1 MQEKVRISFIAGA
14 TILAGL
20 STTRC
25 NSAPETTNVVEDG
38 SVETI
43 QQDGNL
49 IVLTLEGPTT
59 FSATTEG
66 AIGYEADLVQAFADD
81 LGVTPRFIQM
91 DSIEEIADAMEDGR
105 AHLAAANLTITDTR
119 KERLSFGPAY
129 RNVEESV
136 VCHQSGPAPKT
147 VEALSK
153 VSLSVVEGSTYA
165 ETLEGLSANYPSLS
179 FETEIAGSALPLLR
193 DVAEQR
199 LDCTIADSH
208 LAEYA
213 RRLYPDL
220 VVPMTVSEARPLG
233 WVYNSEITGMDQAL
247 AGWFMEA
254 HASGYLEELDEH
266 WFGHLD
272 EFDYVEVLR
281 FVERVEER
289 LPLYRTYFEAAA
301 EEKPFDWLLLAAQA
315 YQESHWDPDAVS
327 PTGVRGIMMLTRP
340 TAKEVGIQDRTD
352 PAQSVDGGAR
362 YLARLYN
369 RLPDAIQ
376 GEERL
381 WFALAA
387 YNVGMG
393 HVYDARTLAR
403 RQGLDPNNWRN
414 IERML
419 PLLTR
424 PKYYNSVKYGYA
436 RGYEPVRYVERIRDY
451 YNMLRANVP
460 V

>member
-91 DSIEEIADAMEDGR
+91 DSIDEILDAMDDGR

-119 KERLSFGPAY
+119 QARLAFGPAY
-129 RNVEESV
+129 RNVTESV
-136 VCHQSGPAPKT
+136 VCHQDGPAPQDL
-147 VEALSK
+147 EALTE
-153 VSLSVVEGSTYA
+153 VNLTVVEGSSYA
-165 ETLEGLSANYPSLS
+165 ETLSAHAEDYPALT
-179 FETEIAGSALPLLR
+179 FDTQIAGSALPMLR
-193 DVAEQR
+193 DVAEKR
-199 LDCTIADSH
+199 LDCTVADSH

-220 VVPMTVSEARPLG
+220 VIPMSLTEPRPLG
-233 WVYNSEITGMDQAL
+233 WVYNPEIAGMDQAL

-254 HASGYLEELDEH
+254 HANGYLEELDEH

-272 EFDYVEVLR
+272 DFDYVEVLR
-281 FVERVEER
+281 FVERVEDR
-289 LPLYRTYFEAAA
+289 LPRYRTYFEAAA
-301 EEKPFDWLLLAAQA
+301 EEKPFDWILLAAQS
-315 YQESHWDPDAVS
+315 YQESHWDPQAVS
-327 PTGVRGIMMLTRP
+327 PTGVRGIMMLTRV
-340 TAKEVGIQDRTD
+340 TAREVGIENRLD

-362 YLARLYN
+362 YLERLYD
-369 RLPDAIQ
+369 RLPDAIE
-376 GEERL
+376 GEDRL

-393 HVYDARTLAR
+393 HIYDARTLAR
-403 RQGLDPNNWRN
+403 RQGLNPNEWDN

-424 PKYYNSVKYGYA
+424 PKYYNSVNHGYA

-451 YNMLRANVP
+451 YNMLRANIP

>member
-1 MQEKVRISFIAGA
+1 MNNEVRIGLIAGA

-20 STTRC
+20 CTTQC
-25 NSAPETTNVVEDG
+25 NSKPATTTAIEDA
-38 SVETI
+38 SVDSI
-43 QQDGNL
+43 KQDGNL

-66 AIGYEADLVQAFADD
+66 AIGYESDLVTAFADD

-91 DSIEEIADAMEDGR
+91 DSIDELLDAMEEGR
-105 AHLAAANLTITDTR
+105 GHLAAANLTMTDARTD
-119 KERLSFGPAY
+119 RLSFGPAY
-129 RNVEESV
+129 KNVEDSV
-136 VCHQSGPAPKT
+136 VCHQKGPAPTTIKGLAEVDLTVLRGSSYDSTLQTLKKDHPDLEWKT
-147 VEALSK
+147 AL
-153 VSLSVVEGSTYA
+153 G
-165 ETLEGLSANYPSLS
+165 
-179 FETEIAGSALPLLR
+179 GSALPMLR
-193 DVAEQR
+193 DVAERR
-199 LDCTIADSH
+199 LDCTVADSH

-220 VVPMTVSEARPLG
+220 VIPMSLTEARPLG
-233 WVYNSEITGMDQAL
+233 WVYNDSIAGMDQAL
-247 AGWFMEA
+247 AAWFMEA

-281 FVERVEER
+281 FVERVDER
-289 LPLYRTYFEAAA
+289 LPRYRTYFEAAA
-301 EEKPFDWLLLAAQA
+301 DKTEFDWHLLAAQA
-315 YQESHWDPDAVS
+315 YQESHWDAEAVS

-340 TAKEVGIQDRTD
+340 TAKEVGVDNRLD

-362 YLARLYN
+362 YLQRLYN
-369 RLPDAIQ
+369 RLPEGIDGQ
-376 GEERL
+376 DRL

-393 HVYDARTLAR
+393 HIYDARTLAR
-403 RQGLDPNNWRN
+403 RQGLDPNQWQNV
-414 IERML
+414 ERML

-424 PKYYNSVKYGYA
+424 PKYYKSVKHGYA

>member
-1 MQEKVRISFIAGA
+1 MHEKVRISLLAGA

-25 NSAPETTNVVEDG
+25 NSAPETTNVVQNG

-43 QQDGNL
+43 QQDGDL

-59 FSATTEG
+59 FSATREG
-66 AIGYEADLVQAFADD
+66 AIGYEADLVQKFADD

-91 DSIEEIADAMEDGR
+91 DSIDEMLKAMDEGR
-105 AHLAAANLTITDTR
+105 AHLAAANLTMTETR
-119 KERLSFGPAY
+119 QEDLTFGPAY
-129 RNVEESV
+129 RNVAESV

-147 VEALSK
+147 LDQLTGVNLEVLA
-153 VSLSVVEGSTYA
+153 GSSYV
-165 ETLEGLSANYPSLS
+165 ETLEAAAANHPEL
-179 FETEIAGSALPLLR
+179 TWKTKIAGSALPMLR

-199 LDCTIADSH
+199 LDCTVADSH

-220 VVPMTVSEARPLG
+220 VIPMALTETRPMG
-233 WVYNSEITGMDQAL
+233 WLYNSNISGMDQAL

-281 FVERVEER
+281 FVERIDER
-289 LPLYRTYFEAAA
+289 LPRYRTYFETAA
-301 EEKPFDWLLLAAQA
+301 EEKPFDWILLAAQA
-315 YQESHWDPDAVS
+315 YQESHWDENAVS
-327 PTGVRGIMMLTRP
+327 PTGVRGLMMLTRP
-340 TAKEVGIQDRTD
+340 TAREVGIEDRLD

-362 YLARLYN
+362 YLQRLYK
-369 RLPDAIQ
+369 RLPEGID
-376 GEERL
+376 GSDRL

-387 YNVGMG
+387 YNVGLG

-403 RQGLDPNNWRN
+403 RQGLDPNSWKAM
-414 IERML
+414 ERTL

-424 PKYYNSVKYGYA
+424 PKYYGTVKHGYA
-436 RGYEPVRYVERIRDY
+436 RGYEPVRYVEGIREY